1 MPVTFINTTYTE
13 EEFKSLI
20 QSAVEEA
27 VKTEVSRL
35 LSVEAQNKLQ
45 PTKPYLNRK
54 ELCELL
60 GISIVTLINKTKDGF
75 FPARRVGRKVLYKWE
90 DIQNALKT
98 FHEKYPNKAVF
109 RGRIARRIDG

>member
-1 MPVTFINTTYTE
+1 MPVTVINTTYTE
-13 EEFKSLI
+13 EEFKLLI

-45 PTKPYLNRK
+45 PAKPYLNRK
-54 ELCELL
+54 ELGELL
-60 GISIVTLINKTKDGF
+60 GVSLVTISNKTRDGL

-98 FHEKYPNKAVF
+98 FDEKYHGKVPF
-109 RGRIARRIDG
+109 R